1 MKTYDIILP
10 CNNGFTLCADG
21 ANLVVKRNKTTESYP
36 IASIQSFAIK
46 KPGFLEGSITFTTA
60 QASTGSIN
68 IGYGVSAAIGAEK
81 TFFFKRDDYD
91 TAKDLAEYVTN
102 YGKAGAAPSTPA
114 PAASAAVPAGS
125 VVSVVDEIRGLKQ
138 LLDEGILTE
147 EEFAAKKKQLLG
159 I

>member
-1 MKTYDIILP
+1 MKTYDVILP
-10 CNNGFTLCADG
+10 CSNGFTLCADG
-21 ANLVVKRNKTTESYP
+21 ANLIVKRNKTTESCP

-46 KPGFLEGSITFTTA
+46 KPGFLEGSVTFTTA

-102 YGKAGAAPSTPA
+102 YGKAETTA
-114 PAASAAVPAGS
+114 PAVAPVGS

-147 EEFAAKKKQLLG
+147 AEFTAKKKQLLG

>member
-1 MKTYDIILP
+1 MKTYDVILP
-10 CNNGFTLCADG
+10 CSNGFTLCADG
-21 ANLVVKRNKTTESYP
+21 ANLIVKRNKTTESYP
-36 IASIQSFAIK
+36 IAGIQSFAIK
-46 KPGFLEGSITFTTA
+46 KPGFLEGSVTFTTA

-68 IGYGVSAAIGAEK
+68 LGYGVSAAIGAEK

-102 YGKAGAAPSTPA
+102 YGKPETAAP
-114 PAASAAVPAGS
+114 SAAVPAVAPAGG

-147 EEFAAKKKQLLG
+147 EEFTAKKKQLLG